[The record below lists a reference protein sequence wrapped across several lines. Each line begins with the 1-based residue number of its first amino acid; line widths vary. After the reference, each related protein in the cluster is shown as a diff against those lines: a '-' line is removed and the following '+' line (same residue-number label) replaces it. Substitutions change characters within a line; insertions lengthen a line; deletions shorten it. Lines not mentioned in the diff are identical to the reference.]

1 MAAVNTR
8 EMEAVF
14 ATLTDNQRV
23 ATLNSLYKKSL
34 STPKENLAFSADKL
48 VYIKPFI
55 SRLQNVQ
62 GMDQDLNSRLM
73 VRTVVDELLKDIL
86 SEIEFASSVTNTN
99 SNKVAME
106 YGLGMLVQSM
116 EEKFYVTSKVA

>member
-1 MAAVNTR
+1 
-8 EMEAVF
+8 MEAVF

-55 SRLQNVQ
+55 SRLQNVE

-99 SNKVAME
+99 SNIVAME

-116 EEKFYVTSKVA
+116 EEKFYVTAKVA